1 MQIDKKL
8 NQLEQIKAWTT
19 VVADTADFE
28 SIREFKPQD
37 ATTNPSLVYAATQKE
52 NYSHFLEEVLAE
64 RRKSGLTGAVQIED
78 IIDHLLVRFGSA
90 MLEIVP
96 GRVSTETDVR
106 YSFDVKG
113 SIKKARRLIELYKEE
128 GIERERVLIKIASTW
143 EGIMAA
149 EQLQKEGIKCN
160 MTLLFSLPQAVRAAE
175 AKVQLISPFVGRIYD
190 WFKAANNRDYA
201 GAEDPG
207 VQSVQEIYTYY
218 KHFGYET
225 EVMGASFRNV
235 GQILELAGCD
245 LLTISPEL
253 MKELSESH
261 STVDRKLTPENAKSA
276 EVKRLEIDEKKF
288 RYLVNENA
296 MATEKTAEGIR
307 KFAADIAKL
316 EKFVARKIG

>member
-1 MQIDKKL
+1 M
-8 NQLEQIKAWTT
+8 NQLDQIKKFTT
-19 VVADTADFE
+19 VVADTADLE

-52 NYSHFLEEVLAE
+52 NYSHFLEEVLTN
-64 RRKSGLTGAVQIED
+64 RRKSGLSGVAQIED

-106 YSFDVKG
+106 YSFDVDG
-113 SIKKARRLIELYKEE
+113 SIRKARRLIELYKEQ
-128 GIERERVLIKIASTW
+128 GIGRERVLIKIASTW

-190 WFKAANNRDYA
+190 WFKAANKRDYA
-201 GAEDPG
+201 GVEDPG
-207 VQSVQEIYTYY
+207 VQSVQEIYRYY

-261 STVDRKLTPENAKSA
+261 DAVDRKLAPEDAKA
-276 EVKRLEIDEKKF
+276 ADVTCLEIDEKKF
-288 RYLVNENA
+288 RYLVNEDA

-307 KFAADIAKL
+307 KFAADIEKL
-316 EKFVARKIG
+316 EKFVATNIR

>member
-1 MQIDKKL
+1 
-8 NQLEQIKAWTT
+8 
-19 VVADTADFE
+19 
-28 SIREFKPQD
+28 
-37 ATTNPSLVYAATQKE
+37 
-52 NYSHFLEEVLAE
+52 
-64 RRKSGLTGAVQIED
+64 
-78 IIDHLLVRFGSA
+78 
-90 MLEIVP
+90 
-96 GRVSTETDVR
+96 
-106 YSFDVKG
+106 
-113 SIKKARRLIELYKEE
+113 
-128 GIERERVLIKIASTW
+128 VLIKIASTW
-143 EGIMAA
+143 EGFMAA

-201 GAEDPG
+201 GAQDPG

-253 MKELSESH
+253 MKELSESN
-261 STVDRKLTPENAKSA
+261 STVDRKLTPEKAKSA
-276 EVKRLEIDEKKF
+276 DVKRLEIDEKKF